1 MGFAGSDACCIAL
14 FHVILIRL
22 LRDKIRS
29 ALMTELSGYFTTEQ
43 LGGDSNASSIR
54 EFGKKSRKE
63 IDGKEP
69 DIAQD
74 HFSGEYT
81 IALSALAISRG

>member
-43 LGGDSNASSIR
+43 LGGDIIR
-54 EFGKKSRKE
+54 R
-63 IDGKEP
+63 
-69 DIAQD
+69 
-74 HFSGEYT
+74 
-81 IALSALAISRG
+81 R